1 MHTEEKQFLLP
12 LARQGLCKSMSCLQR
27 CHSISETDVCIH
39 SLSLQIVMPSEG
51 SDVTGGGGK
60 PARVEITQRIP
71 HDGEVNR
78 ARHMPQRPS
87 IIATK
92 APAAEVMIFDCSK
105 HGMKPASGA
114 KCQPDK
120 KLVGHDK
127 EGYGLAWSP
136 HTAGKLLSGSDDT
149 HICLW
154 DIEANHSNAMVRTPP
169 SPIQFGA
176 LFSPDFMWMRISL
189 VMICRF
195 LRKRPTL
202 GSISCNFG
210 HLQMPIRTSQSRGR
224 PS

>member
-1 MHTEEKQFLLP
+1 MP
-12 LARQGLCKSMSCLQR
+12 CLQR
-27 CHSISETDVCIH
+27 QHARSETDLAIR
-39 SLSLQIVMPSEG
+39 SLVLQITMPSEG
-51 SDVTGGGGK
+51 SNVTGGGGK

-105 HGMKPASGA
+105 HNKKPASGA

-169 SPIQFGA
+169 VTLPIWSIFFHWILCGCASILSWSAKLSQKA
-176 LFSPDFMWMRISL
+176 SL
-189 VMICRF
+189 WAVCVA
-195 LRKRPTL
+195 
-202 GSISCNFG
+202 
-210 HLQMPIRTSQSRGR
+210 RTVDELADG
-224 PS
+224 